1 MQCQHCGSQ
10 LSEGVAFCQQCG
22 TPVPPPPSSIAPTI
36 AAFPQSYN
44 TPGSNPNYNP
54 SSLPPTVAASP
65 QSYNTPGSDVN
76 YNPSAIPPTVAAA
89 PPSYGSSGPYTNYNP
104 SSPPSGGNQG
114 YEAPPNPYANTPY
127 NQPPSGNMAPPP
139 PNNMPPYNMPFPNN
153 NAAYAQGAPNFVATP
168 VKPKSNVGLIVGIV
182 IAVLLVAC
190 VGSTVLVASLAHTGS
205 SENTS
210 VSTPTPDV
218 PSRNNI
224 DPTAASIVTNI
235 QMASAVDTVSA
246 QPKTL
251 TKSFKTYTP
260 IYSTFDLNLD
270 NSGVSSGDPGYV
282 EAKFYLGTT
291 LVSTSDPLTIDDAT
305 IPGRYFSAEY
315 YRAST
320 SGSVELY
327 WCKQSTCSD
336 EALAGIAT
344 FTVS

>member
-1 MQCQHCGSQ
+1 
-10 LSEGVAFCQQCG
+10 QCG

-65 QSYNTPGSDVN
+65 QSYNATGSDVN

-190 VGSTVLVASLAHTGS
+190 VGSTVLVASLAHT
-205 SENTS
+205 
-210 VSTPTPDV
+210 
-218 PSRNNI
+218 
-224 DPTAASIVTNI
+224 
-235 QMASAVDTVSA
+235 
-246 QPKTL
+246 
-251 TKSFKTYTP
+251 
-260 IYSTFDLNLD
+260 
-270 NSGVSSGDPGYV
+270 
-282 EAKFYLGTT
+282 
-291 LVSTSDPLTIDDAT
+291 
-305 IPGRYFSAEY
+305 
-315 YRAST
+315 
-320 SGSVELY
+320 
-327 WCKQSTCSD
+327 
-336 EALAGIAT
+336 
-344 FTVS
+344 